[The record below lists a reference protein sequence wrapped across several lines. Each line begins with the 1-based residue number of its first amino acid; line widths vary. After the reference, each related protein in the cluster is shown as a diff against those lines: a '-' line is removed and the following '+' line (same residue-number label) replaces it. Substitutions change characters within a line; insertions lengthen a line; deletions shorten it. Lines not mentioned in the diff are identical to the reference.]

1 MAQFLPVT
9 VIILPPEEE
18 LQLPILPLILEDED
32 IPSSEED
39 NDDEPPRVRVR
50 RAPVF
55 RERYNYFENLIDEH
69 FKLRYRLEKNTVLWI
84 LEKIVGKI
92 EPKLNRYVK

>member
-1 MAQFLPVT
+1 MAQFLP

-39 NDDEPPRVRVR
+39 NDDYEPPRIRVR

-55 RERYNYFENLIDEH
+55 RERYNYFENLSDEH
-69 FKLRYRLEKNTVLWI
+69 FKLRFRLEKNTVLWI